1 MNLVFIG
8 MSGSGKSV
16 FAEYCSNLLNMP
28 LVDTDAEIERK
39 FGNISSIF
47 SNDGEAFFRAAEEK
61 ELLDVSQTDN
71 RCVAVGGGAVL
82 SEAGMRAL
90 KKSGLIVYLKC
101 NTETLCERLKN
112 KNSTVRPLLN
122 GESAGDDLLQNIQN
136 MFSARFELY
145 EKYADITICEDEILK
160 SRGIFDDE
168 LSVQLGAI
176 YIELV
181 RALEKKVDDDRRKYA
196 RT

>member
-28 LVDTDAEIERK
+28 LVDTDAEIEKK
-39 FGNISSIF
+39 FGDISSIF
-47 SNDGEAFFRAAEEK
+47 SSDGEAFFRAAEEK
-61 ELLDVSQTDN
+61 ELIDVSQKDN
-71 RCVAVGGGAVL
+71 RCVATGGGAVL
-82 SEAGMRAL
+82 SETGMRAL
-90 KKSGLIVYLKC
+90 KKSGLLVYLKC
-101 NTETLCERLKN
+101 NPETLFERLKN
-112 KNSTVRPLLN
+112 KQTPVRPLLN
-122 GESAGDDLLQNIQN
+122 GENAGDDLFRNIQN
-136 MFSARFELY
+136 MLINRFELY
-145 EKYADITICEDEILK
+145 EKYADIIIYEDEVLK
-160 SRGIFDDE
+160 SRGIFGDE
-168 LSVQLGAI
+168 LGVQLGAI